1 MNFKT
6 VKAWKVEFIKNNT
19 SDGGAMR
26 EALNHLKPDEVPIH
40 SFTNKQG
47 RMWGNTSPKNLLK
60 MIEKNKGL
68 YEVIHS
74 FPHKVYFDIDK
85 KGKDENHLNKVKSL
99 ILSHFPNADMAISG
113 SITDEKTSYHIAL
126 QNYIIHNEDERQ
138 TIKHIAK
145 YISEKEDE
153 SFDWKVYTQN
163 RNMKLINQSK
173 PNKPVQEIIENDDFK
188 AHCITCFINDY
199 SLPIPINE
207 KIEVEIQIEKSKKTF
222 DLGTLPKMILKTPKQ
237 IDNIYNCSP
246 KDILELLPI
255 SDKFEHGYTHLV
267 ARFCYH
273 NKIEFEVF
281 HSWYK
286 NKSDKVEDQKKWL
299 NHWSKMDKFPS
310 VDMNKMINILN
321 HYYPDIKK
329 EQSFRLFANTFKF
342 PTDKVKKIETIS
354 QTCFNDPSKYLLFNV
369 GMGGGKTYQTIEY
382 LKSQNNYLWIA
393 PNIALSNNTKQ
404 RFEDNNMSVK
414 HYLEFNKKKKDSGK
428 MNDEKRLIVVLNS
441 LHYLTKKMN
450 EVEQYY
456 NVVVIDEIETLLDKF
471 LGDFMEQG
479 KLKLK
484 KQIWETFCTII
495 KNADKV
501 VFLDAFITTKTIN
514 FINKLESENTM
525 TIFERINEPQTR
537 TIKYMKDYDT
547 TLNDIVSKI
556 KDGNKVIIFY
566 PYKNGC
572 KNYQSM
578 EAVYSVIKQL
588 TGKDGIYYN
597 ADVDDKIKNGLRDVN
612 KSWEDKT
619 FIITNNII
627 TCGVNYENIDVDYKY
642 IMVASHNT
650 PRDIIQ
656 FSYRARHLNTGIIKI
671 CYLGKMNQT
680 NTWIND
686 CENIQCPIY
695 SKLYSDILI
704 EKKAPIK
711 KSIQLF
717 CYHAHYKQETENSN
731 GIDVMLTKQ
740 IKDLFDNLQ
749 LGFTYNTIKDIDN
762 KYADEIQQ
770 AICGQEAT
778 MYQKF
783 QLRKFYFKSKF
794 NDSTDDKLSVIW
806 DEGYDFFF
814 SKLANVLVDENNIF
828 NKIKKINEMTTIF
841 PVDVKKTKL
850 DDDILTDIF
859 KKFSFKYI
867 NKTSSHKLILKEIYN
882 TYFNKFIITTKPDE
896 KKHLEYMVNED
907 VFEYY
912 EYAKTNYKLDKEVIC
927 MIEDDDNNDIIE
939 D

>member
-1 MNFKT
+1 MQFKII
-6 VKAWKVEFIKNNT
+6 KAWKVDFIKNIT
-19 SDGGAMR
+19 GDGGAMN
-26 EALNHLKPDEVPIH
+26 EAFNKLKPDEIPIH
-40 SFTNKQG
+40 SFTNKNG

-85 KGKDENHLNKVKSL
+85 HEKDENHLIKVKG
-99 ILSHFPNADMAISG
+99 IIQTYFPDADMAVSG
-113 SITDEKTSYHIAL
+113 SITEEKTSYHIAL
-126 QNYIIHNEDERQ
+126 QNYVIHNEDERQ
-138 TIKHIAK
+138 TIKQIAK
-145 YISEKEDE
+145 YICENEED

-173 PNKPVQEIIENDDFK
+173 PNKPVQAIIENDDFK

-222 DLGTLPKMILKTPKQ
+222 DLGTLPKMMLKTPKK
-237 IDNIYNCSP
+237 IENIYDCSP
-246 KDILELLPI
+246 NEILELLPI
-255 SDKFEHGYTHLV
+255 SDKFDHGYTHLI

-286 NKSDKVEDQKKWL
+286 NKSDKSDDLKKWK

-310 VDMNKMINILN
+310 VETNKIINILYN
-321 HYYPDIKK
+321 FYPDIKK
-329 EQSFRLFANTFKF
+329 EQSFRLFTNTFKF

-354 QTCFNDPSKYLLFNV
+354 QSCFNDTSKYLLFNV

-382 LKSQNNYLWIA
+382 LKSQQNYLWIA

-404 RFEDNNMSVK
+404 RFEDNKIKVK
-414 HYLEFNKKKKDSGK
+414 HYLDFNKKQKDTGK

-450 EVEQYY
+450 EVEKYY

-484 KQIWETFCTII
+484 KQIWDTFCTII

-501 VFLDAFITTKTIN
+501 IFLDAFITTKTIN
-514 FINKLESENTM
+514 FINKLEPENTM
-525 TIFERINEPQTR
+525 TIFERTNEPQTR
-537 TIKYMKDYDT
+537 TIKYMKDFDGT
-547 TLNDIVSKI
+547 INDIVAKI

-566 PYKNGC
+566 PYKNGT
-572 KNYQSM
+572 KGYESM
-578 EAVYSVIKQL
+578 QAVYNVINEL

-612 KSWEDKT
+612 TSWKDKS

-627 TCGVNYENIDVDYKY
+627 TCGVNYENLDVDYKY

-656 FSYRARHLNTGIIKI
+656 FSYRARHLSSGIIKI

-680 NTWIND
+680 NTWLND
-686 CENIQCPIY
+686 CENISCPIY
-695 SKLYSDILI
+695 KKLYNDILI
-704 EKKAPIK
+704 ERKAPIK

-717 CYHAHYKQETENSN
+717 CYHAHYKQNNDTVD
-731 GIDVMLTKQ
+731 GIDTMLAKQ
-740 IKDLFDNLQ
+740 IKDLFDNMQ
-749 LGFTYNTIKDIDN
+749 LGFTYETIKDINN
-762 KYADEIQQ
+762 KDADEIQQ
-770 AICGQEAT
+770 AVCGQEAT

-794 NDSTDDKLSVIW
+794 IDNTDEELSSIW
-806 DEGYDFFF
+806 DNGYDFFF
-814 SKLANVLVDENNIF
+814 SKLGNVLIDENNIF
-828 NKIKKINEMTTIF
+828 NKIKKLNELPTVF
-841 PVDVKKTKL
+841 PVDIKKTKL
-850 DDDILTDIF
+850 NDDILTDIF

-867 NKTSSHKLILKEIYN
+867 NRTSSHRLILKEIYN
-882 TYFNKFIITTKPDE
+882 TYFHKFIIDTRPDE
-896 KKHLEYMVNED
+896 SKNLQYVVDDDAYK
-907 VFEYY
+907 YY
-912 EYAKTNYKLDKEVIC
+912 EYAKTNYKIDKDDVCLI
-927 MIEDDDNNDIIE
+927 DDDDDNDIIE